1 MRPIDHTLI
10 FYLVSMMGVLG
21 LWFFKRS
28 WLEQKPGKSVVEK
41 ASILLAITGVIGW
54 FTLRSRLE
62 FLMLLF
68 PIAQFYAYSYM
79 FAVFHR
85 KYHRSPTL
93 PSLANVEGAE
103 FPDQVFN
110 FIFLGIA
117 AFIPFIC
124 GGIILMK
131 MNSNI

>member
-1 MRPIDHTLI
+1 MPPIDPKLI
-10 FYLVSMMGVLG
+10 FFLIAIMGVFG

-28 WLEQKPGKSVVEK
+28 WLENKPGKSVVRNLCLVS
-41 ASILLAITGVIGW
+41 AGVGAIGW
-54 FTLRSRLE
+54 LVSPKRLE

-68 PIAQFYAYSYM
+68 PIAQFYAYTTM
-79 FAVFHR
+79 LAAFQR
-85 KYHRSPTL
+85 RYHRSPTL
-93 PSLANVEGAE
+93 PSLANVEGAK

-110 FIFLGIA
+110 FMFWAIA

-131 MNSNI
+131 LAGNI